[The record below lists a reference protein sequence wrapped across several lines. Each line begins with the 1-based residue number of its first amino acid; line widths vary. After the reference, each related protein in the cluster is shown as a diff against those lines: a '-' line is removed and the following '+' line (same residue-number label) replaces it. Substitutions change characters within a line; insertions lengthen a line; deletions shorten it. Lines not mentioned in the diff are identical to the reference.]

1 MIMRSID
8 MLYICYT
15 RKYSIFFVTFLIL
28 DLVLAWLEE
37 YECVPAVTCREQ
49 MQPFVTGCHS
59 LSVVTPLLARLV

>member
-1 MIMRSID
+1 MKARQKQCMIMRSID

-37 YECVPAVTCREQ
+37 YERVPAIACREQ
-49 MQPFVTGCHS
+49 I
-59 LSVVTPLLARLV
+59 